1 MILRVVAYFDGLVTS
16 STLFATLVGLVCHML
31 GYEVDTFGLILLGNL
46 IYVSLTLSLGLW
58 DKLLHI
64 IEGDD

>member
-16 STLFATLVGLVCHML
+16 STLFATLVGFICHML
-31 GYEVDTFGLILLGNL
+31 GYEVDTLGLILLGNL

-58 DKLLHI
+58 GKLLHI
-64 IEGDD
+64 IEGDG